1 LIATLLIAAGINVRK
16 IASATVKHVHVNV
29 NVAMLVEQIIAK
41 K

>member
-1 LIATLLIAAGINVRK
+1 MLLIAAGISARK
-16 IASATVKHVHVNV
+16 IASATVKRVHANV